1 MCPVTKVVKV
11 GIERIFMANK
21 SKTPIIN
28 FISDHPECLEVLSER
43 ERKIIKLRFAFNA
56 EGYSTLSEVGNL
68 LGITRERVRQIEE
81 KCIEKIKQ
89 YKGKT

>member
-1 MCPVTKVVKV
+1 
-11 GIERIFMANK
+11 MANK
-21 SKTPIIN
+21 SKSSIIN
-28 FISDHPECLEVLSER
+28 YINDHPECLEVLSDR
-43 ERKIIKLRFAFNA
+43 ERRIIKLRFASNA

-68 LGITRERVRQIEE
+68 FGITRERVRQIEE